1 MICNIFCFDQIWQL
15 PSTQLTTNTT
25 ACLDHRCII
34 VYFTKH
40 LLLGHLLNY
49 RVKQK
54 GEQRTVFNLKACQQK
69 NWDEYKKLVNEC
81 LQFNMANSA
90 APTKSTLSAD
100 KKSLNYKWQI
110 LKNSILQAAKASLKT
125 KKFGHKDRDNASNRL
140 ITLRHHLTILNKI
153 FAFLTS
159 VVFPS
164 LNKHRTTT
172 GFAKLQNIWSGRK
185 DQPLLC
191 AMYKDILLDLPFHID
206 SATVPTVISN
216 NTLPRFR
223 TFHAEVAALRNL
235 VRLQRTALED
245 AHKTRLIAEYEKSR
259 CADYAINKAE
269 FLTPSLFTLQRS
281 IIRD

>member
-1 MICNIFCFDQIWQL
+1 MIRNIFCFDQIWQL

-40 LLLGHLLNY
+40 LLLGHLPNY

-54 GEQRTVFNLKACQQK
+54 GEQRTVFNLKVCQQK
-69 NWDEYKKLVNEC
+69 DWDKYRKLVDER

-90 APTKSTLSAD
+90 APTKSTLSAN

-110 LKNSILQAAKASLKT
+110 FKDSILQAANASLKT
-125 KKFGHKDRDNASNRL
+125 KRFGYKNKDNASDKL
-140 ITLRHHLTILNKI
+140 ITLRHHLIILNKI

-159 VVFPS
+159 VIFSS
-164 LNKHRTTT
+164 LNKCRTTT

-185 DQPLLC
+185 DQLPLSAL
-191 AMYKDILLDLPFHID
+191 YKDILLDLPFHID
-206 SATVPTVISN
+206 SVTIPTVISN

-223 TFHAEVAALRNL
+223 TFRAEVVAL
-235 VRLQRTALED
+235 
-245 AHKTRLIAEYEKSR
+245 
-259 CADYAINKAE
+259 
-269 FLTPSLFTLQRS
+269 
-281 IIRD
+281 